1 MELTKWLGEWNLKFI
16 AEWNIS
22 WLKKTEFGEWK

>member
-1 MELTKWLGEWNLKFI
+1 MELKKWLREWNLKFI

-22 WLKKTEFGEWK
+22 WLKKPKFREWK